1 MDFNNLTN
9 TSIGQIL
16 TMMNNGEE
24 LLNLITQIN
33 GNSDFQNQT
42 LYDESPIK
50 NVVSEKGKE
59 QLKKIKYSKDV
70 CNNTS
75 CAILHIDFEEDEE
88 IIVLPCNHGFNSEAI
103 TKWVSDEKAECPI
116 CRFKLDSIE
125 KKNETNNSTNASV
138 QPPVYTPSINITN
151 INNIFTPENSFNEN
165 NIFNENYV
173 PLTQR
178 FRNNNTVIYNHP
190 FGPRIERVAS
200 IISEDDDN
208 NDLMRAINMVR
219 YNNTRNVIR
228 NIYGSGVFN
237 ISLNHSHDISANL
250 HNPSLD

>member
-24 LLNLITQIN
+24 LLNLVSQIN
-33 GNSDFQNQT
+33 GDNDFQNQT
-42 LYDESPIK
+42 LYDECPIK

-70 CNNTS
+70 CNNSS
-75 CAILHIDFEEDEE
+75 CAILHIDFEENEE

-125 KKNETNNSTNASV
+125 KKNETNNSSNTST
-138 QPPVYTPSINITN
+138 QRQISIPSINITN
-151 INNIFTPENSFNEN
+151 NQFIFTPENSYNN

-178 FRNNNTVIYNHP
+178 FRNNNVIYNHP

-208 NDLMRAINMVR
+208 NDLMRAISMVR
-219 YNNTRNVIR
+219 NNNTRHVIR
-228 NIYGSGVFN
+228 NIYNSGVFN
-237 ISLNHSHDISANL
+237 LYSNHSHDISSNL